1 MMDFPAYVPAA
12 VRAEIARSING
23 DSRRPTGL
31 TEALASAERRLAELE
46 GEIETATG
54 RGEVDY
60 LDSLRKQRAIVAAEH
75 DELVGNLDCVQ
86 RLALDLRMREA
97 YVLLAGEF
105 DNDRQWEN
113 FINAAYVA
121 RGDYSKFRD
130 QRKRAGELRADIA
143 DAADGLAKAIRQ
155 LAETGIEM
163 PGEFYSI
170 PELLRQ
176 ADSYDEEGGR
186 PSSTRKRTAVLHPL
200 TGKVEIIPEEG
211 DAWKTAPGLPALLDT
226 VANAARSFQPKIYGM
241 AGAALASRQ
250 QNTKTE
256 YLRAFGFLLTV
267 HRLPNYQIALTTPV
281 MKAMAIAANV
291 ALNLPDVDVA
301 YDDVRKALS
310 NLHETLIQQVHPSNC
325 SKHLKLCGVLLEN
338 SDKK

>member
-1 MMDFPAYVPAA
+1 MDFPAYVPAA

-23 DSRRPTGL
+23 DLRRPIGL
-31 TEALASAERRLAELE
+31 TEAVASVEHRLVELE
-46 GEIETATG
+46 GEIERATG
-54 RGEVDY
+54 RGEVNY

-75 DELVGNLDCVQ
+75 DELVSDLDCVQ
-86 RLALDLRMREA
+86 RLALDPRMREA

-105 DNDRQWEN
+105 DNDGQWEN
-113 FINAAYVA
+113 FVDAAYMA
-121 RGDYSKFRD
+121 RRDYSKVRD
-130 QRKRAGELRADIA
+130 RRKRADELREDIA
-143 DAADGLAKAIRQ
+143 DSADGLARAIRQ

-176 ADSYDEEGGR
+176 ADNYDEEGVG
-186 PSSTRKRTAVLHPL
+186 RTAFLHPG
-200 TGKVEIIPEEG
+200 TGKVEIVQG
-211 DAWKTAPGLPALLDT
+211 DALKTAPDLPALLDT
-226 VANAARSFQPKIYGM
+226 LANAARRFQPKIYGM

-267 HRLPNYQIALTTPV
+267 HRLPNFQIALTTPV
-281 MKAMAIAANV
+281 MRAMAITANV
-291 ALNLPDVDVA
+291 ALNLPDVDVT

-310 NLHETLIQQVHPSNC
+310 TLHETLIQQVHPSSC